1 VFRTALAVAAALV
14 ATAFGMS
21 TYERW
26 LLRRSRQ
33 YLAWTVAMALFVVG
47 AFALAWGSQ
56 LGWSSMSFRLFYA
69 AGAVTNVP
77 FLAAGQMYL
86 LVRKRTADIVFGV
99 VTVLCSLAF
108 GVVLSDPFTHSLPV
122 DRLPKGDEVFRLA
135 PRIFAGVGSGGAA
148 IVLAVGTIIGIVRII
163 RARTVISQAGRRIAG
178 LALITLGTFVSGAS
192 GVLNSVLG
200 AMSAFSVTL
209 TLGVVILFAGF
220 LLSTASTAAGSSTDR
235 WQERARKVAP

>member
-1 VFRTALAVAAALV
+1 
-14 ATAFGMS
+14 
-21 TYERW
+21 
-26 LLRRSRQ
+26 
-33 YLAWTVAMALFVVG
+33 MALFVVG
-47 AFALAWGSQ
+47 ALALAWGSQ
-56 LGWSSMSFRLFYA
+56 LGWSSMAFRLFYA

-86 LVRKRTADIVFGV
+86 LVRKRTADLVFGV

-135 PRIFAGVGSGGAA
+135 PRILAGVGSGGAA
-148 IVLAVGTIIGIVRII
+148 IVLVVGTVVGIIRIVRAHTI
-163 RARTVISQAGRRIAG
+163 VPQAGRRIAG

-192 GVLNSVLG
+192 GLLNSVLG

-209 TLGVVILFAGF
+209 TAGVVILFAGF
-220 LLSTASTAAGSSTDR
+220 LLSTASASTAASSA
-235 WQERARKVAP
+235 ERRRERSKKVAP

>member
-1 VFRTALAVAAALV
+1 
-14 ATAFGMS
+14 
-21 TYERW
+21 
-26 LLRRSRQ
+26 
-33 YLAWTVAMALFVVG
+33 MALFVVG
-47 AFALAWGSQ
+47 ALALAWGSQ
-56 LGWSSMSFRLFYA
+56 LGWSSMAFRLFYA

-77 FLAAGQMYL
+77 FLAAGQLYL
-86 LVRKRTADIVFGV
+86 LVRKRTADIVFGI

-108 GVVLSDPFTHSLPV
+108 GVVLSDPFTDSLPV

-148 IVLAVGTIIGIVRII
+148 IVLAVGTIIGIVRIV
-163 RARTVISQAGRRIAG
+163 RARTVIPHAGRRIAG

-192 GVLNSVLG
+192 GLLNSVLG

-209 TLGVVILFAGF
+209 TVGVIILFAGF
-220 LLSTASTAAGSSTDR
+220 LLSTAPSTDR

>member
-1 VFRTALAVAAALV
+1 MFRTALAIAAALV

-47 AFALAWGSQ
+47 ALALAWGSQ
-56 LGWSSMSFRLFYA
+56 LGWSSMAFRLFYA

-77 FLAAGQMYL
+77 FLAAGQLYL
-86 LVRKRTADIVFGV
+86 LVRKRTADIVFGI

-108 GVVLSDPFTHSLPV
+108 GVVLSDPFTDSLPV

-148 IVLAVGTIIGIVRII
+148 IVLAVGTIIGIVRIV
-163 RARTVISQAGRRIAG
+163 RARTVIPHAGRRIAG

-192 GVLNSVLG
+192 GLLNSVLG

-209 TLGVVILFAGF
+209 TVGVIILFAGF
-220 LLSTASTAAGSSTDR
+220 LLSTAPSTDR